1 MAEYI
6 KESAK
11 EIPTNPD
18 AIVTILL
25 PVLASVIGTR
35 SRIIVN
41 PNTRYIVPFI
51 IRSMIFAYIVT
62 KCQEG
67 MLNSQLLK
75 IFELLK
81 KKGEITSTDVKRF
94 IWEFK
99 SVPNGD
105 INELLLSLVELSKA
119 QQIPTKKGIKI
130 KVM

>member
-1 MAEYI
+1 MINVPHESLDLNYIFGDYLAEYI

-81 KKGEITSTDVKRF
+81 KKVR
-94 IWEFK
+94 
-99 SVPNGD
+99 
-105 INELLLSLVELSKA
+105 LLA
-119 QQIPTKKGIKI
+119 R
-130 KVM
+130 M